1 MFWSQ
6 LFLSYSVVIQMI
18 YTKKVDWWRLA
29 APPAFAVS
37 LFKTGH
43 HINQKAEQ
51 QAASAAAASFAAL
64 TITKNPMVAQIDP
77 QALRMLEWLRS
88 HISDHSFMVLLVDQT
103 RDDWNGV
110 LPRWFDDLYR
120 QHLHSRQVRNRFGFF
135 LQESS
140 MAQLQ
145 FIMRDHGPSALGR

>member
-1 MFWSQ
+1 MKPTVFI
-6 LFLSYSVVIQMI
+6 LFCGGDSDDI

-51 QAASAAAASFAAL
+51 QAASAAASSAAS
-64 TITKNPMVAQIDP
+64 IQNHQNPMVAQIDP

-135 LQESS
+135 LQE
-140 MAQLQ
+140 QLQ
-145 FIMRDHGPSALGR
+145 FIMWDHGPSALGR